1 MEWIAEQVMNLL
13 DMINSSVLGALGCNM
28 NTFTR
33 YFPAAETM
41 YGIFVG
47 LGLGILLLNFIWQL
61 FRNFGLGIGLEA
73 EDPLKLTFRTI
84 LFMGLVF
91 FSQDIVNLI
100 LDIDGR
106 AL

>member
-13 DMINSSVLGALGCNM
+13 DMINGSVLGALGCNM

-41 YGIFVG
+41 HGIFVG
-47 LGLGILLLNFIWQL
+47 
-61 FRNFGLGIGLEA
+61 
-73 EDPLKLTFRTI
+73 LKLTFRTI

-91 FSQDIVNLI
+91 FSQDIVNHRR
-100 LDIDGR
+100 D